1 MTKRIE
7 PRFFLNTI
15 DWTLEQYHSMVAAGV
30 LTENDRVELLY
41 GKIVPMSPVGR
52 YHAACV
58 SNIQEFFIL
67 SFGKKFTWRTQDPV
81 AMLDNSEPEPDFI
94 IAVRDE
100 NNYAEGQPTG
110 DDILVLM
117 EVSDSTLDKDR
128 EHKLPIYAEGGVKEY
143 WIINLVERQFEIY
156 TVPNQGGTYGEQ
168 AIHQEG
174 STFEH
179 KLLGT
184 IEVSELLPGIISA
197 RK

>member
-1 MTKRIE
+1 AVKIHQ
-7 PRFFLNTI
+7 I
-15 DWTLEQYHSMVAAGV
+15 KKHV
-30 LTENDRVELLY
+30 L
-41 GKIVPMSPVGR
+41 
-52 YHAACV
+52 
-58 SNIQEFFIL
+58 F
-67 SFGKKFTWRTQDPV
+67 
-81 AMLDNSEPEPDFI
+81 NSRP
-94 IAVRDE
+94 
-100 NNYAEGQPTG
+100 
-110 DDILVLM
+110 
-117 EVSDSTLDKDR
+117 
-128 EHKLPIYAEGGVKEY
+128 YAEGGVKEY

>member
-1 MTKRIE
+1 
-7 PRFFLNTI
+7 
-15 DWTLEQYHSMVAAGV
+15 
-30 LTENDRVELLY
+30 
-41 GKIVPMSPVGR
+41 
-52 YHAACV
+52 
-58 SNIQEFFIL
+58 
-67 SFGKKFTWRTQDPV
+67 
-81 AMLDNSEPEPDFI
+81 MLDNSEPEPDFI

-100 NNYAEGQPTG
+100 NNYAEGHPTG

>member
-7 PRFFLNTI
+7 PRFFFNTI

-100 NNYAEGQPTG
+100 NNYAEGHPTR